1 MLNWYQVIQGLD
13 LAIPLMDLE
22 EEAELIVG
30 PRFAFG
36 SEGRKPDIPPDATL
50 NYTVILVDAEPEPF
64 LETLPLKERKEVG
77 LVHCVFL
84 FLLKYFLFLTKL

>member
-1 MLNWYQVIQGLD
+1 MLNWCQVIQGLD

-77 LVHCVFL
+77 
-84 FLLKYFLFLTKL
+84 

>member
-1 MLNWYQVIQGLD
+1 MFNRYQVIQGLD

-50 NYTVILVDAEPEPF
+50 NYTVILLDAEPEPF

-77 LVHCVFL
+77 LVH
-84 FLLKYFLFLTKL
+84 

>member
-1 MLNWYQVIQGLD
+1 MN
-13 LAIPLMDLE
+13 LE

-77 LVHCVFL
+77 LVHCVFYFFKSTL
-84 FLLKYFLFLTKL
+84 YFLLNYNFLCVK